1 MEVTIY
7 FETGKKYTIRHV
19 DDITWTRQNV
29 YIDVD
34 QAWNESNVPDE
45 PFIFKREMISQILI
59 NNIH

>member
-7 FETGKKYTIRHV
+7 FETGEKHTIRHV
-19 DDITWTRQNV
+19 DDITWSRQNV
-29 YIDVD
+29 YIDVE
-34 QAWNESNVPDE
+34 QTWNESNVPDE